1 MEATRPAGLA
11 ERYSSWLPTRL
22 YPINIPRLMPRRRP
36 QSDEDADKLS
46 SVETATALRSAGE
59 LAQIHPEER
68 VGSIGSLVGSPYRAL
83 GVSQEER
90 PDPDALRLFVLE
102 DFLPRM
108 GADVARVPSA
118 RRRMTPSLARQ
129 HLTHGFL
136 IRADCL
142 SQTRWRCSPSIVVS
156 AALCAIRP
164 LTAVPAIVMKPPMA
178 TPATPIQATS
188 MTVDTRQQHGSP

>member
-1 MEATRPAGLA
+1 
-11 ERYSSWLPTRL
+11 
-22 YPINIPRLMPRRRP
+22 MPRRRP

-46 SVETATALRSAGE
+46 SVEMATALRSAGE

-83 GVSQEER
+83 GVSQEKR

-108 GADVARVPSA
+108 GADAARVPSA
-118 RRRMTPSLARQ
+118 RRRMTPSLAHQ

-136 IRADCL
+136 IRCGLPDPVAVLTFDRRLSRPMRDPPVHSCPSDRNEASYGHACHAD
-142 SQTRWRCSPSIVVS
+142 PSD
-156 AALCAIRP
+156 LDDRGH
-164 LTAVPAIVMKPPMA
+164 
-178 TPATPIQATS
+178 QAK
-188 MTVDTRQQHGSP
+188 